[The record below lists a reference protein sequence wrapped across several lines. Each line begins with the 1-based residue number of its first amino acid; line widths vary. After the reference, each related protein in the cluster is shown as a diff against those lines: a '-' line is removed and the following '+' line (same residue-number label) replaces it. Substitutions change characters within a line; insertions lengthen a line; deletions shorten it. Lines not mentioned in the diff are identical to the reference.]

1 LHSLITFKELALPA
15 DSAENQTRHPK
26 GRRVFYF
33 FSPQNFAAK
42 NSPLAP
48 APFSF
53 LKTRANEKLKNIFA
67 RESYGARVK
76 FFSRAKIFFANKKYF
91 RARKKVIPTIR
102 AKKFYARVC
111 VSDNCIRLR
120 STFRRHEPRESNS
133 LERVRRAGA

>member
-67 RESYGARVK
+67 RE
-76 FFSRAKIFFANKKYF
+76 
-91 RARKKVIPTIR
+91 KKVIHTIR